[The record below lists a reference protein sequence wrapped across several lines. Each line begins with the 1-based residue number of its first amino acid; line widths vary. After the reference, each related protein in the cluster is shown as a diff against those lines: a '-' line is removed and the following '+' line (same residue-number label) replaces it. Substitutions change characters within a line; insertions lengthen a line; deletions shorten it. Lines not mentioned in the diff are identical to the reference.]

1 MIRLTV
7 QEPSGLV
14 GTVVGDFEKG
24 LERQA
29 KIRQKIV
36 HTMGSQ

>member
-7 QEPSGLV
+7 QEPSEIV
-14 GTVVGDFEKG
+14 AAVVGESEKG

-29 KIRQKIV
+29 KI
-36 HTMGSQ
+36 